1 MPKLFNNQNQI
12 IFQSVP
18 RNQNNKFGTFNKDA
32 LFNAMGTLSKNALKL
47 YLYLGSFQELQ
58 EDFYLSKQDA
68 LSKAHMSEQAYFTA
82 KRELKQKGYL
92 VKNEFSADPNAYL
105 FIESPL

>member
-1 MPKLFNNQNQI
+1 MAKLFNNQNHI

-18 RNQNNKFGTFNKDA
+18 RNQSNKFGTYNKDA
-32 LFNAMGTLSKNALKL
+32 LFNAMNTLSKNALKL
-47 YLYLGSFQELQ
+47 YIYLGSFQEIQ

-68 LSKAHMSEQAYFTA
+68 LSKVHMSEQAYFSA

-92 VKNEFSADPNAYL
+92 IQNNFSEDPNAYI
-105 FIESPL
+105 FIEAPL

>member
-1 MPKLFNNQNQI
+1 MAKLFTNQNHI

-18 RNQNNKFGTFNKDA
+18 RNQNNKFGIYNKDA
-32 LFNAMGTLSKNALKL
+32 LFNALNTLSKNALKL
-47 YLYLGSFQELQ
+47 YIYLGSFQEIQ

-68 LSKAHMSEQAYFTA
+68 ISKVHMSEQAYFAA

-92 VKNEFSADPNAYL
+92 VKNDFSEDPNSYL